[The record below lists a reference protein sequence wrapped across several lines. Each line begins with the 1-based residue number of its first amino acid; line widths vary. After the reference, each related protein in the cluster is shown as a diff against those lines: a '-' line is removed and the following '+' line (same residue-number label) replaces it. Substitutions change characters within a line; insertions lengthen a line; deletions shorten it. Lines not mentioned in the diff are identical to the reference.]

1 MRSYSGS
8 NQAVADKEGLLM
20 ALILVIDDDA
30 PVRELIRRVLVKDG
44 YEVVEAPN
52 GKVGVALFEQK
63 RPDLVITDILMP
75 EMEGAETII
84 HIRSHRPH
92 AKIIAISGGS
102 QLLDSS
108 VCLRVGEMVGA
119 SAMLVKPI
127 NKSDLLRAVHELLK
141 G

>member
-1 MRSYSGS
+1 MRSKSG
-8 NQAVADKEGLLM
+8 NYQAVADKKRLLM
-20 ALILVIDDDA
+20 PLILVIDDDSRI
-30 PVRELIRRVLVKDG
+30 RELIRRVLVKEG
-44 YEVVEAPN
+44 YEVVEAPD

-102 QLLDSS
+102 QLLDAS